1 MAIRIPELNEV
12 LLTGRLTRDPD
23 NRMTQRGQ
31 AVCCFGVAVNRRYL
45 DNASGEW
52 KDETAFVSVTLFGPA
67 AERAKDKLRKGTPV
81 MVEGRLV
88 MNEYTKDG
96 VTRRELRV
104 NARRVQVFQAD
115 GTMQTDGAVG
125 EVSEAAEIAED
136 DVPF

>member
-12 LLTGRLTRDPD
+12 LFTGRLTRDPD

-31 AVCCFGVAVNRRYL
+31 TVCAFSVAVGRRYL

-52 KDETAFVSVTLFGPA
+52 KEETAFVDVTLWTPS
-67 AERAKDKLRKGTPV
+67 ESLKEKLRKGTPV
-81 MVEGRLV
+81 MVQGRLV
-88 MNEYTKDG
+88 MNEFTDKSG
-96 VTRRELRV
+96 VNRKVLRV

-115 GTMQTDGAVG
+115 GTVQSEPSTGDTP
-125 EVSEAAEIAED
+125 EAAEIAED

>member
-12 LLTGRLTRDPD
+12 LCTGRLTRDPD

-31 AVCCFGVAVNRRYL
+31 SVCSFSVAVGRRYL

-52 KDETAFVSVTLFGPA
+52 KEETAFVDVTLWTPSDSLK
-67 AERAKDKLRKGTPV
+67 EKLRKGTPV
-81 MVEGRLV
+81 MVQGRLV
-88 MNEYTKDG
+88 MNEFTDKNG
-96 VTRRELRV
+96 VNRKVLRV

-115 GTMQTDGAVG
+115 GTIQSDPSMTEAQEATD
-125 EVSEAAEIAED
+125 IAED